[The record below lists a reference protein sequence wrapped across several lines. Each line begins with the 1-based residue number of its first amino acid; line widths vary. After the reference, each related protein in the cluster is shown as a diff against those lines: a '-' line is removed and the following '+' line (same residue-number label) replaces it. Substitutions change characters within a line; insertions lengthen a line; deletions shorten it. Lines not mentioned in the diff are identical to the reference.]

1 MATTSLMHVVCGWCS
16 VPMGEKPGP
25 AGMTSHS
32 MCPRCSA
39 TFTAEL
45 DILTVERTIEE
56 TARLR
61 RAA

>member
-1 MATTSLMHVVCGWCS
+1 MATTYMTVQCGWCS
-16 VPMGEKPGP
+16 RPMGEKPGP

-32 MCPRCSA
+32 MCPSCSA
-39 TFTAEL
+39 TFTADL
-45 DILTVERTIEE
+45 DILAVERTIEE